1 MPDSRPSSRG
11 SRPGS
16 RGKNTPRA
24 GRPESAPEPPPPLPT
39 HELTL
44 SFDFDLTPAPLPPPP
59 EPEEGAEPPPEGE
72 EAEPPK
78 PPLEDT
84 FFELTLPPPPSSGN
98 PRTFKLKH
106 PHSGETLTKTL
117 KSEVVVTVDD
127 SLIRWL
133 VVEAQGM
140 LPLTLKRSPPE
151 DADEEW
157 NGDICE
163 VAVDVGALIFGKQH
177 VKLKYEGDS
186 VDLLGRSY
194 GGASSS
200 VGMGRSVTPP
210 PPSGNALPAGLSEV
224 ATALSVGLEADR
236 PLLSPELLTG
246 LNPMSVT
253 LVRGDGFPAHYSGT
267 PFKRPFAELAELCAP
282 VYVTWELLGTQHR
295 CQSKPHAG
303 TILWNE
309 RRLLLAGSRVID
321 PKQLCKQLREVG
333 LKLEIHDRDPLGTPD
348 GLGEAVEITDGAGGE
363 GGDEAAEDGDGGD
376 GEETATP
383 ADAPAAADAEPESAQ
398 FPPFGTASSR
408 LGMLIPRRP
417 TDAAIAYA
425 PGGIPIRADRRVT
438 LELEVFPCER
448 PKKKPEPEEAAAEY
462 YPGAYLESGT
472 ELTVALELAT
482 PLVPEKKP
490 RPAAELQR
498 IVTLIRYN
506 DTPTLLGLLS
516 LVKAANDAIG
526 MNSAS
531 AWESYKEDKREDL
544 DLVTGIQIV
553 DGETRLFIFEGQPA
567 TYEPLN
573 AMGRLGKMLE
583 RTQPNSNL
591 AFTLMNTSIT
601 FPTRLYNTFEMPTKL
616 IKLRS
621 TLPQLLV
628 KPDIYQYLRV
638 QEGCRDALLCLG
650 KLLQS
655 TTLRYAYKAE
665 AFPAAKDLMQLEKKF
680 GGVQLVVD
688 REGVVEDDD
697 DDEEEEGVAGAPSGA
712 GGKAGRAGGKR
723 HRHAP
728 RKAATDCQNEAWYG
742 SLKTR
747 EDAEPID
754 YMAKNIADLPKP
766 PTPKPLPEWYLASI
780 PRPKGPIF
788 AYSGQRL
795 NQTEVQKETLRNT
808 LEKLHKQGKHMSYNR
823 NFLWADSIGDREPP
837 KPKREEIP
845 NLDPDRHLTPWD
857 ARAPPVY
864 NKDGTLSSYRMLQPS
879 DYRTEELKVPWDE
892 EALLASQRPIAR
904 EDKPPLIRAADGTM
918 RSKPR
923 FDPNPKAS
931 GFLEEF
937 PESRFR
943 SIFQQTEEG
952 IAAEHAERIE
962 GAIEIWK
969 KKLVVDEPVLRV
981 DLRIRD
987 RPLQTDKYTSTL
999 KDKPMKRSLKALYRG
1014 KNHMTRVP
1022 EPSAFMHE
1030 PTVDLSLQSRG
1041 EGMRATWSTMKWPE
1055 PAGGS
1060 TLKDSLASSGPRSAR
1075 MRSVGR

>member
-1 MPDSRPSSRG
+1 M
-11 SRPGS
+11 
-16 RGKNTPRA
+16 
-24 GRPESAPEPPPPLPT
+24 
-39 HELTL
+39 
-44 SFDFDLTPAPLPPPP
+44 
-59 EPEEGAEPPPEGE
+59 
-72 EAEPPK
+72 
-78 PPLEDT
+78 
-84 FFELTLPPPPSSGN
+84 
-98 PRTFKLKH
+98 
-106 PHSGETLTKTL
+106 
-117 KSEVVVTVDD
+117 
-127 SLIRWL
+127 
-133 VVEAQGM
+133 
-140 LPLTLKRSPPE
+140 
-151 DADEEW
+151 
-157 NGDICE
+157 
-163 VAVDVGALIFGKQH
+163 
-177 VKLKYEGDS
+177 
-186 VDLLGRSY
+186 
-194 GGASSS
+194 
-200 VGMGRSVTPP
+200 
-210 PPSGNALPAGLSEV
+210 
-224 ATALSVGLEADR
+224 
-236 PLLSPELLTG
+236 
-246 LNPMSVT
+246 
-253 LVRGDGFPAHYSGT
+253 
-267 PFKRPFAELAELCAP
+267 
-282 VYVTWELLGTQHR
+282 
-295 CQSKPHAG
+295 
-303 TILWNE
+303 
-309 RRLLLAGSRVID
+309 
-321 PKQLCKQLREVG
+321 
-333 LKLEIHDRDPLGTPD
+333 
-348 GLGEAVEITDGAGGE
+348 
-363 GGDEAAEDGDGGD
+363 
-376 GEETATP
+376 
-383 ADAPAAADAEPESAQ
+383 
-398 FPPFGTASSR
+398 
-408 LGMLIPRRP
+408 
-417 TDAAIAYA
+417 
-425 PGGIPIRADRRVT
+425 T

-697 DDEEEEGVAGAPSGA
+697 DDDEEEGVAGAPSGA

-837 KPKREEIP
+837 KAQARGDPESRSRSPPHSVGCARSARVQQGRHALVVP
-845 NLDPDRHLTPWD
+845 NAAAVGLSHRRTQGTMGRGGAARLAAADCARGQAAAHQGGRRHNALQATLRSQPEGLGVPRGVPRVALSLHLPADRRGHRRR
-857 ARAPPVY
+857 ARGAHRGR
-864 NKDGTLSSYRMLQPS
+864 DRDL
-879 DYRTEELKVPWDE
+879 EE
-892 EALLASQRPIAR
+892 EACGGRACPSRRPAHPR
-904 EDKPPLIRAADGTM
+904 PPAADGQVHVDAQGQADEALAQGAV
-918 RSKPR
+918 PR
-923 FDPNPKAS
+923 QEPYDP
-931 GFLEEF
+931 
-937 PESRFR
+937 
-943 SIFQQTEEG
+943 
-952 IAAEHAERIE
+952 
-962 GAIEIWK
+962 
-969 KKLVVDEPVLRV
+969 
-981 DLRIRD
+981 
-987 RPLQTDKYTSTL
+987 
-999 KDKPMKRSLKALYRG
+999 
-1014 KNHMTRVP
+1014 
-1022 EPSAFMHE
+1022 
-1030 PTVDLSLQSRG
+1030 
-1041 EGMRATWSTMKWPE
+1041 RA
-1055 PAGGS
+1055 
-1060 TLKDSLASSGPRSAR
+1060 
-1075 MRSVGR
+1075 